1 MKKQKLLL
9 TCLFLIG
16 IVLVNAQ
23 SRFASGKVFS
33 ADDGQ
38 PVIGATV
45 KVKGTNQGTI
55 TNAEGYFKINLSASD
70 KILQISYVG
79 MKTTDIEAKSNLVV
93 KLETDSK
100 RIDEVLVVAYG
111 TAKKSSFT
119 GSASVVSASKIAD
132 RSMSNVTAALE
143 GSTAGVTVSG
153 NSGQPGSGI
162 NVRVRGFGSVNASNA
177 PLYIVDGV
185 PYEGAISNIS
195 SDDIE
200 SMTILKDAASTALYG
215 AKAANGIVVLTTK
228 KGKKEKARVQFKAT
242 TGVVSRGLSEQST
255 VGVNNYMKL
264 AWETLRNNKMY
275 PTSGVALTATA
286 AGQYASDNLISG
298 ALYLNPYTVGDTE
311 VFSTDGVLNSSA
323 KLKYAND
330 CNWFDAIERTGIRQ
344 DYGMNISGGN
354 DKTQYFFSVGYLNEK
369 GYVIS
374 SDFERFNARANVD
387 SKVTNYLR
395 TGISINGSRSNSKFA
410 TTSSNDNTA
419 FGNPFYFARSMAPI
433 YPIYLHDVITG
444 DYILDA
450 LGQKQYD
457 YTSSRATNAGRHV
470 IAETEW
476 NNNSYVRQALG
487 VRAFAELS
495 FLKNFKLTLNGAGD
509 FSDYKESIYENTLVG
524 DGAPSGRGQRDFSD
538 SKTWNLNQVL
548 SYEKSFGVHSFA
560 VKAIHES
567 YKYTYQ
573 DLYAMRQGLIADGN
587 FELYNFTT
595 TNDVYSYSSEKT
607 TESYLGNFEYNF
619 DNRYYLSAN
628 VNRGASSKFA
638 KENRWGTFW
647 GVGASWRIDQEKFMK
662 QYSFVNSLKLRSS
675 YGQNGNESLLTST
688 GSEDYF
694 PYQGL
699 YDIQNNGTEA
709 GFWLSSLQNKDLSWE
724 KNAQFDVAIEYA
736 FFSRLRGSL
745 EFYNRQSTNLLFSVP
760 LPVSGGVTS
769 IWRNIGT
776 MYNRG
781 FEFMVSVD
789 PVKTKDILWTI
800 DLTASTNKNEITK
813 MPKNTDGTSSEIIT
827 GTNTI
832 DNILKLSEG
841 HSIYDFWLRQWYGVN
856 PTNGSVLYYAQD
868 KATTTNQ
875 VIIGNDTLTT
885 DANNAYYSYSGS
897 SLPKVQGAFTN
908 TIKYKRFDLSFM
920 FTYSLGG
927 KIYDTN
933 YQTLMV
939 ASGYGPKHTDILNRW
954 QNVGDI
960 TDVPRMDAGQ
970 AANFNA
976 RSNRFLISR
985 NYLMFKNLTF
995 GYAFP
1000 ANWMRAIE
1008 ATDGRIFVSTENLFI
1023 LSKRRGMNVSESF
1036 AGTTSNVY
1044 SPSKIVSL
1052 GVNFTF

>member
-1 MKKQKLLL
+1 MRKLTFLL
-9 TCLFLIG
+9 TCLFLVG
-16 IVLVNAQ
+16 VGLVNAQ
-23 SRFASGKVFS
+23 SKSISGKVLS
-33 ADDGQ
+33 AEDGQ
-38 PVIGATV
+38 PIIGATI
-45 KVKGTNQGTI
+45 KVKGTAAGTI
-55 TNAEGYFKINLSASD
+55 TNVDGEFKISLQGDAKNLVV
-70 KILQISYVG
+70 SYVG
-79 MKTTDIEAKSNLVV
+79 MTTTEVQAVDGMTIKLQSDAKM
-93 KLETDSK
+93 
-100 RIDEVLVVAYG
+100 IDEVLVVAYG

-119 GSASVVSASKIAD
+119 GSASVVSAAKIAD

-162 NVRVRGFGSVNASNA
+162 NVRVRGFGSVNASNS

-242 TGVVSRGLSEQST
+242 TGVVSRGLSEQNT
-255 VGVNNYMKL
+255 VGVNDYMKL
-264 AWETLRNNKMY
+264 GWETLRNSKIY
-275 PTSGVALTATA
+275 PTTGVAMTAAA

-298 ALYLNPYTVGDTE
+298 ALYMNPYTVGNKE
-311 VFSTDGVLNSSA
+311 IFSADGVLNSSA
-323 KLKYAND
+323 QLKYGDD

-354 DKTQYFFSVGYLNEK
+354 DKTQYFFSIGYLNEK
-369 GYVIS
+369 GYVIN
-374 SDFERFNARANVD
+374 SDFERFNARANVE
-387 SKVTNYLR
+387 SKVTSYLR

-410 TTSSNDNTA
+410 RTGSDDNSA
-419 FGNPFYFARSMAPI
+419 FVNPFMFARGMAPI
-433 YPIYLHDVITG
+433 YPIYLHDATTG

-457 YTSSRATNAGRHV
+457 YTSNRATNNGRHV

-476 NNNSYVRQALG
+476 NNNSFVRQALG
-487 VRAFAELS
+487 VRAFAEIS
-495 FLKNFKLTLNGAGD
+495 FLKDFKLTLNGAGD
-509 FSDYKESIYENTLVG
+509 FSDYKKSVYENTLVG

-538 SKTWNLNQVL
+538 NKTWNLNQVL
-548 SYEKSFGVHSFA
+548 AYEKSFGVHNFA

-595 TNDVYSYSSEKT
+595 TNDVYSYTSEKR

-619 DNRYYLSAN
+619 DNKYYLSAN
-628 VNRGASSKFA
+628 VNRSASSKFA

-662 QYSFVNSLKLRSS
+662 QYDFVNSLKFRTS
-675 YGQNGNESLLTST
+675 YGQNGNESLLTSS

-699 YDIQNNGTEA
+699 YAIQNNGTEA
-709 GFWLSSLQNKDLSWE
+709 GFWLSSLENKKLSWE
-724 KNAQFDVAIEYA
+724 KNAQFDVAIEYSL
-736 FFSRLRGSL
+736 FSRLRGSF

-760 LPVSGGVTS
+760 LPVSGGVKS
-769 IWRNIGT
+769 IWSNIGT

-781 FEFMVSVD
+781 FEVMVSVD
-789 PVKTKDILWTI
+789 PVKTKDLVWTV

-813 MPKNTDGTSSEIIT
+813 MPKNNDGTSKEIIS
-827 GTNTI
+827 GTK
-832 DNILKLSEG
+832 KLSEG
-841 HSIYDFWLRQWYGVN
+841 HSMYDFWLRQWYGVN
-856 PTNGSVLYYAQD
+856 PTDGSALYYAQD
-868 KATTTNQ
+868 KVVTASRV
-875 VIIGNDTLTT
+875 VIGTDTLTT
-885 DANNAYYSYSGS
+885 NVNNARYGYSGS
-897 SLPKVQGAFTN
+897 SLPKVQGALTN
-908 TIKYKRFDLSFM
+908 TVKYKRFDLSFM

-933 YQTLMV
+933 YQTLMA
-939 ASGYGPKHTDILNRW
+939 ASAYGPKHTDILNRW

-960 TDVPRMDAGQ
+960 TNVPRMDAGQ
-970 AANFNA
+970 ATNFNA
-976 RSNRFLISR
+976 NSDRFLVSR
-985 NYLMFKNLTF
+985 NYLMFKNLTL
-995 GYAFP
+995 GCSFP
-1000 ANWMRAIE
+1000 LNWMRAIE
-1008 ATDGRIFVSTENLFI
+1008 ATDGRIFVSAENLFI
-1023 LSKRRGMNVSESF
+1023 LSKRKGMNVSESF

-1044 SPSKIVSL
+1044 NPSKIVSL

>member
-1 MKKQKLLL
+1 MRKLTFLL
-9 TCLFLIG
+9 TCLFLVG
-16 IVLVNAQ
+16 VGLVNAQ
-23 SRFASGKVFS
+23 SKSISGKVLS
-33 ADDGQ
+33 AEDGQ
-38 PVIGATV
+38 PIIGATI
-45 KVKGTNQGTI
+45 KVKGTTVGTI
-55 TNAEGYFKINLSASD
+55 TNVDGEFKISLQGDAKNLVV
-70 KILQISYVG
+70 SYVG
-79 MKTTDIEAKSNLVV
+79 MTTAEVQAVNGMTV
-93 KLETDSK
+93 KLQSDAK
-100 RIDEVLVVAYG
+100 MIDEVLIVAYG

-119 GSASVVSASKIAD
+119 GSASVVSAAKIAD

-162 NVRVRGFGSVNASNA
+162 NVRVRGFGSVNASNS

-242 TGVVSRGLSEQST
+242 TGVVSRGLSEQNT
-255 VGVNNYMKL
+255 VGVNDYMKL
-264 AWETLRNNKMY
+264 GWETLRNNKMY
-275 PTSGVALTATA
+275 PTSGVAMTATA

-298 ALYLNPYTVGDTE
+298 ALYMNPYTVGNTAI
-311 VFSTDGVLNSSA
+311 FSTDGVLNSAA
-323 KLKYAND
+323 KLKYGDD

-374 SDFERFNARANVD
+374 SDFERFNARANVE
-387 SKVTNYLR
+387 SKVTSYLR

-410 TTSSNDNTA
+410 RTGSDDNSA
-419 FGNPFYFARSMAPI
+419 FVNPFMFARGMAPI
-433 YPIYLHDVITG
+433 YPIYLHDATTG

-457 YTSSRATNAGRHV
+457 YTSNRATNNGRHV

-476 NNNSYVRQALG
+476 NNNSFVRQALG
-487 VRAFAELS
+487 VRAFAEIS
-495 FLKNFKLTLNGAGD
+495 FLNDFKLTLNGAGD
-509 FSDYKESIYENTLVG
+509 FSDYKESVYENTLVG

-548 SYEKSFGVHSFA
+548 AYEKSFGVHNFA

-595 TNDVYSYSSEKT
+595 TNDVYSYTSEKR

-619 DNRYYLSAN
+619 DNKYYLSAN
-628 VNRGASSKFA
+628 VNRSASSKFA

-662 QYSFVNSLKLRSS
+662 QYDFVNSLKLRTS
-675 YGQNGNESLLTST
+675 YGQNGNESLLTSS

-699 YDIQNNGTEA
+699 YAIQNNGTEA
-709 GFWLSSLQNKDLSWE
+709 GFWLSSLENKKLSWE
-724 KNAQFDVAIEYA
+724 KNAQFDVAIEYSL
-736 FFSRLRGSL
+736 FSRLRGSF

-760 LPVSGGVTS
+760 LPVSGGVKS
-769 IWRNIGT
+769 IWSNIGT

-781 FEFMVSVD
+781 FEVMVSVD
-789 PVKTKDILWTI
+789 PVKTKDLVWTV

-813 MPKNTDGTSSEIIT
+813 MPKNNDGTSKEIVS
-827 GTNTI
+827 GTK
-832 DNILKLSEG
+832 KLSEG
-841 HSIYDFWLRQWYGVN
+841 HSMYDFWLRQWYGVN
-856 PTNGSVLYYAQD
+856 PNDGSALYYAQD
-868 KATTTNQ
+868 KVATASRV
-875 VIIGNDTLTT
+875 VIGTDTLTT
-885 DANNAYYSYSGS
+885 NVNNARYGYSGS
-897 SLPKVQGAFTN
+897 SLPKVQGALTN
-908 TIKYKRFDLSFM
+908 TVKYKRFDLSFM

-939 ASGYGPKHTDILNRW
+939 ASAYGPKHTDILNRW

-960 TDVPRMDAGQ
+960 TNVPRMDAGQ
-970 AANFNA
+970 ATNFNA
-976 RSNRFLISR
+976 SSDRFLISR
-985 NYLMFKNLTF
+985 NYLMFKNLTL
-995 GYAFP
+995 GCSFP
-1000 ANWMRAIE
+1000 SNWMRAIE
-1008 ATDGRIFVSTENLFI
+1008 ATDGRIFVSAENLFI
-1023 LSKRRGMNVSESF
+1023 LSKRKGMNVSESF

-1044 SPSKIVSL
+1044 NPSKIVSL

>member
-1 MKKQKLLL
+1 MRKLTFLL
-9 TCLFLIG
+9 TCLFLVG
-16 IVLVNAQ
+16 VGLVNAQ
-23 SRFASGKVFS
+23 SKSISGKVLS
-33 ADDGQ
+33 AEDGQ
-38 PVIGATV
+38 PIIGATV
-45 KVKGTNQGTI
+45 KVKGTSAGTI
-55 TNAEGYFKINLSASD
+55 TNVDGEFKISLQSNAKNLVV
-70 KILQISYVG
+70 SYVG
-79 MKTTDIEAKSNLVV
+79 MTTTEVQAVDGMTIKLQSDAKM
-93 KLETDSK
+93 
-100 RIDEVLVVAYG
+100 IDEVLIVAYG

-119 GSASVVSASKIAD
+119 GSASVVSAAKIAD

-162 NVRVRGFGSVNASNA
+162 NVRVRGFGSVNASNS

-242 TGVVSRGLSEQST
+242 TGVVSRGLSEQNT
-255 VGVNNYMKL
+255 VGVNDYMKL
-264 AWETLRNNKMY
+264 GWETLRNSKIY
-275 PTSGVALTATA
+275 PTTGVAMTAAA

-298 ALYLNPYTVGDTE
+298 ALYMNPYTVGNKE
-311 VFSTDGVLNSSA
+311 IFSADGVLNSSA
-323 KLKYAND
+323 QLKYGDD

-354 DKTQYFFSVGYLNEK
+354 DKTQYFFSIGYLNEK
-369 GYVIS
+369 GYVIN
-374 SDFERFNARANVD
+374 SDFERFNARANVE
-387 SKVTNYLR
+387 SKVTSYLR

-410 TTSSNDNTA
+410 RTGSDDNSA
-419 FGNPFYFARSMAPI
+419 FVNPFMFARGMAPI
-433 YPIYLHDVITG
+433 YPIYLHDATTG

-450 LGQKQYD
+450 FGQKQYD
-457 YTSSRATNAGRHV
+457 YTSNRATNNGRHV

-476 NNNSYVRQALG
+476 NNNSFVRQALG
-487 VRAFAELS
+487 VRAFAEIS
-495 FLKNFKLTLNGAGD
+495 FLKDFKLTLNGAGD
-509 FSDYKESIYENTLVG
+509 FSDYKESVYENTLVG

-538 SKTWNLNQVL
+538 NKTWNLNQVL
-548 SYEKSFGVHSFA
+548 AYEKSFGVHNFA

-595 TNDVYSYSSEKT
+595 TNDVYSYTSEKR

-619 DNRYYLSAN
+619 DNKYYLSAN
-628 VNRGASSKFA
+628 VNRSASSKFA

-662 QYSFVNSLKLRSS
+662 QYDFVNSLKLRTS
-675 YGQNGNESLLTST
+675 YGQNGNESLLTSS

-699 YDIQNNGTEA
+699 YAIQNNGTEA
-709 GFWLSSLQNKDLSWE
+709 GFWLSSLENKKLSWE
-724 KNAQFDVAIEYA
+724 KNAQFDVAIEYSL
-736 FFSRLRGSL
+736 FSRLRGSF

-760 LPVSGGVTS
+760 LPVSGGVKS
-769 IWRNIGT
+769 IWSNIGT

-781 FEFMVSVD
+781 FEVMVSVD
-789 PVKTKDILWTI
+789 PVKTKDLVWTV

-813 MPKNTDGTSSEIIT
+813 MPKNNDGTSKEIIS
-827 GTNTI
+827 GTK
-832 DNILKLSEG
+832 KLSEG
-841 HSIYDFWLRQWYGVN
+841 HSMYDFWLRQWYGVN
-856 PTNGSVLYYAQD
+856 PTDGSALYYAQD
-868 KATTTNQ
+868 KVVTASRV
-875 VIIGNDTLTT
+875 VIGTDTLTT
-885 DANNAYYSYSGS
+885 NVNNARYGYSGS
-897 SLPKVQGAFTN
+897 SLPKVQGALTN
-908 TIKYKRFDLSFM
+908 TVKYKRFDLSFM

-939 ASGYGPKHTDILNRW
+939 ASAYGPKHTDILNRW

-960 TDVPRMDAGQ
+960 TNVPRMDAGQ
-970 AANFNA
+970 ATNFNA
-976 RSNRFLISR
+976 NSDRFLVSR
-985 NYLMFKNLTF
+985 NYLMFKNLTL
-995 GYAFP
+995 GCSFP
-1000 ANWMRAIE
+1000 SNWMRAIE
-1008 ATDGRIFVSTENLFI
+1008 ATDGRIFVSAENLFI
-1023 LSKRRGMNVSESF
+1023 LSKRKGMNVSESF

-1044 SPSKIVSL
+1044 NPSKIVSL

>member
-1 MKKQKLLL
+1 MRKLTFLL
-9 TCLFLIG
+9 TCLFLVG
-16 IVLVNAQ
+16 VGLVNAQ
-23 SRFASGKVFS
+23 SKSISGKVLS
-33 ADDGQ
+33 AEDGQ
-38 PVIGATV
+38 PIIGATV
-45 KVKGTNQGTI
+45 KVKGTSAGTI
-55 TNAEGYFKINLSASD
+55 TNVDGEFKISLQSDAKNLVV
-70 KILQISYVG
+70 SYVG
-79 MKTTDIEAKSNLVV
+79 MNTAEVQAVNGMTV
-93 KLETDSK
+93 KLQSDAK
-100 RIDEVLVVAYG
+100 MIDEVLIVAYG

-119 GSASVVSASKIAD
+119 GSASVVSAAKIAD

-162 NVRVRGFGSVNASNA
+162 NVRVRGFGSVNASNS

-242 TGVVSRGLSEQST
+242 TGVVSRGLSEQNT
-255 VGVNNYMKL
+255 VGVNDYMKL
-264 AWETLRNNKMY
+264 GWETLRNSKIY
-275 PTSGVALTATA
+275 PTTGVAMTAAA

-298 ALYLNPYTVGDTE
+298 ALYMNPYTVGNKE
-311 VFSTDGVLNSSA
+311 IFSADGVLNSSA
-323 KLKYAND
+323 QLKYGDD

-354 DKTQYFFSVGYLNEK
+354 DKTQYFFSIGYLNEK
-369 GYVIS
+369 GYVIN
-374 SDFERFNARANVD
+374 SDFERFNARANVE
-387 SKVTNYLR
+387 SKVTSYLR

-410 TTSSNDNTA
+410 RTGSDDNSA
-419 FGNPFYFARSMAPI
+419 FVNPFNFARSMAPI
-433 YPIYLHDVITG
+433 YPIYLHDATTG

-457 YTSSRATNAGRHV
+457 YTSNRATNNGRHV

-476 NNNSYVRQALG
+476 NNNSFVRQALG
-487 VRAFAELS
+487 VRAFAEIS
-495 FLKNFKLTLNGAGD
+495 FLKDFKLTLNGAGD
-509 FSDYKESIYENTLVG
+509 FSDYKESVYENTLVG

-538 SKTWNLNQVL
+538 NKTWNLNQVL
-548 SYEKSFGVHSFA
+548 AYEKSFGVHNFA

-595 TNDVYSYSSEKT
+595 TNDVYSYTSEKR

-619 DNRYYLSAN
+619 DNKYYLSAN
-628 VNRGASSKFA
+628 VNRSASSKFA

-662 QYSFVNSLKLRSS
+662 QYDFVNSLKLRTS
-675 YGQNGNESLLTST
+675 YGQNGNESLLTSS

-699 YDIQNNGTEA
+699 YAIQNNGTEA
-709 GFWLSSLQNKDLSWE
+709 GFWLSSLENKKLSWE
-724 KNAQFDVAIEYA
+724 KNAQFDVAIEYSL
-736 FFSRLRGSL
+736 FSRLRGSF

-760 LPVSGGVTS
+760 LPVSGGVKS
-769 IWRNIGT
+769 IWSNIGT

-781 FEFMVSVD
+781 FEVMVSVD
-789 PVKTKDILWTI
+789 PVKTKDLVWTV

-813 MPKNTDGTSSEIIT
+813 MPKNNDGTSKEIVS
-827 GTNTI
+827 GTK
-832 DNILKLSEG
+832 KLSEG
-841 HSIYDFWLRQWYGVN
+841 HSMYDFWLRQWYGVN
-856 PTNGSVLYYAQD
+856 PTDGSALYYAQD
-868 KATTTNQ
+868 KVATANRV
-875 VIIGNDTLTT
+875 VIGTDTLTT
-885 DANNAYYSYSGS
+885 NVNNARYGYSGS
-897 SLPKVQGAFTN
+897 SLPKVQGALTN
-908 TIKYKRFDLSFM
+908 TVKYKRFDLSFM

-939 ASGYGPKHTDILNRW
+939 ASAYGPKHTDILNRW

-960 TDVPRMDAGQ
+960 TNVPRMDAGQ
-970 AANFNA
+970 ATNFNA
-976 RSNRFLISR
+976 NSDRFLISR
-985 NYLMFKNLTF
+985 NYLMFKNLTL
-995 GYAFP
+995 GCSFP

-1008 ATDGRIFVSTENLFI
+1008 ATEGRIFVSAENLFI
-1023 LSKRRGMNVSESF
+1023 LSKRKGMNVSESF

-1044 SPSKIVSL
+1044 NPSKIVSL